1 MRRNKFSIKKNDW
14 KKTEKHNLTI
24 ALYILITKNQ
34 KIYPAYVLKYNSNR
48 EKQIIFLKIS
58 NREKLWDYLA
68 VKILSALLRGIT
80 YKHSK

>member
-34 KIYPAYVLKYNSNR
+34 KIYPAYVLKHNSNR
-48 EKQIIFLKIS
+48 EKQIIFFKDLKQRKTLGLSCSKNTIS
-58 NREKLWDYLA
+58 IIKRNN
-68 VKILSALLRGIT
+68 V
-80 YKHSK
+80 